1 MGTDSAGEFAE
12 WDEDRYSTNI
22 ERFDE
27 QHKRLFGLLNDLH
40 TAMNEGHSEEEVGD
54 ILRELERY
62 TEYHFGDEEEF
73 MQNCGYAMDCSDC
86 FYNHREMHEEFAG
99 KVQELREKHEN
110 GEYVTMEVL
119 TVARDWLDAHI
130 AAGDED
136 QNYADYFETE
146 VSDDY
151 EYEPGQLYQDRAA
164 SEDPVPVD
172 RQIEDAGVR
181 LDSEIFDGGSLSVPE
196 GSVAAWFEEIA
207 TDHGDRTAALV
218 RDNGEFVERSFEELA
233 ERAKAV
239 AGGLLSTEL
248 RPGDRLAIRAQS
260 QYEWSVLDL
269 ACHFAGLVPV
279 ALYPSASDDR
289 AAEVIE
295 RTGATGLVAAGDVA
309 EDLAMA
315 VGTVLDFEDLPT
327 DEARVLPGLQTDGDE
342 VATVAFDVAAPAEQA
357 GCALT
362 HRNLLAAAESLREAL
377 PAGPGATGT
386 CSLPLAHI
394 YQRVATYYLW
404 ATGSAVAY
412 LGAEEF
418 VDQLAAV
425 EPDVLVGVPKMYQQ
439 LYGTIQ
445 DRLGDMGW
453 MKRKVGGR
461 VTSYGQDIVSG
472 RGTPL
477 KYRAAK
483 RLVYKPLRREMG
495 LSNLTYALSGTGQL
509 DDHLLYF
516 FRGLGVPVCE
526 LYGSV
531 GTTGVGALNTADSFV
546 AGTIGDPMPG
556 VEIAVSE
563 SREILVRG
571 PTVLGGFLDDDRTGA
586 RTLRDDWYH
595 TGEVG
600 EVGPDG
606 KLSPAE

>member
-1 MGTDSAGEFAE
+1 MGTDSTGEFAE
-12 WDEDRYSTNI
+12 WDEERYSTNI

-136 QNYADYFETE
+136 QNYADYFQSE

-151 EYEPGQLYQDRAA
+151 EYEPGQLYQDRTA

-172 RQIEDAGVR
+172 RQPEDAGVR
-181 LDSEIFDGGSLSVPE
+181 LDSDVYDGGSLSVPE
-196 GSVAAWFEEIA
+196 GSVAAWFEDIVS
-207 TDHGDRTAALV
+207 DHGDRTAALV
-218 RDNGEFVERSFEELA
+218 RDDGEFVERSFEEMA

-279 ALYPSASDDR
+279 ALYPSASNDR
-289 AAEVIE
+289 AAQIIE
-295 RTGATGLVAAGDVA
+295 RTGATGLVAAGDEA
-309 EDLAMA
+309 GDLSMA
-315 VGTVLDFEDLPT
+315 VETVLDFEALPT
-327 DEARVLPGLQTDGDE
+327 AEARVLPGLQTDGDE
-342 VATVAFDVAAPAEQA
+342 VATVAFDVAAPAEKA

-362 HRNLLAAAESLREAL
+362 HRNLLAAAESLREGL
-377 PAGPGATGT
+377 PTGPGATGT

-412 LGAEEF
+412 LEAEEF
-418 VDQLAAV
+418 VEQLAAV
-425 EPDVLVGVPKMYQQ
+425 KPDVLVGVPKMYQQ

-461 VTSYGQDIVSG
+461 VASYGQGIVEG

-483 RLVYKPLRREMG
+483 RLVYKPLRRETG
-495 LSNLTYALSGTGQL
+495 LSNLTYALSGTGRL

-516 FRGLGVPVCE
+516 FRGLGVPICE

-531 GTTGVGALNTADSFV
+531 GTTGVGALNPAASFV
-546 AGTIGDPMPG
+546 EESIGDPMPG

-571 PTVLGGFLDDDRTGA
+571 PTVLGGFLDGDQTGA
-586 RTLRDDWYH
+586 QTLRDDWYH

-606 KLSPAE
+606 ELSLAE